1 MLSYVAICDLEP
13 ATLEGKQKMGI
24 ISDTIR
30 RDHGCKVAGMSLE
43 SSRSLSRTP
52 PPRKRSYP
60 LKMETIPMSSSYEE
74 FKGAHTHN
82 DERLTSGKETE
93 YGGIKPGM
101 SSFEADDDFK
111 FKRHKN
117 KQSNG
122 VPSLGERLDNLQ
134 DIKKARWVD
143 NFNSSMPNGREAVP
157 NGGSSPDARTQDHS
171 QPYSQGVQG
180 SGGLK
185 GAPYMPYMY
194 YYPIPT
200 QGAPM
205 VPFVGSPV
213 HPAQME
219 GGHYM
224 NSSHSAMPNSSLQP
238 FFPPLPQQPRYEN
251 GSSQLLPP
259 ATFYPYNMV
268 QSQHAQRTKDR
279 RKSVL
284 DNRGRR
290 LSLLAVQDD
299 QHGIVSPH
307 KSVPERDFHRHIG
320 NTSFGKE
327 LQLRQLFNWCI
338 IRALR
343 KLEEKES
350 SSQRTSGN
358 AGDRYVD
365 PSKIALSILKEFV
378 SDLRKGA
385 IEVDW
390 EAEEEASGDDEPAAA
405 GEDTELRELFEEEE
419 DVESSEGHN
428 ERHTK
433 RRLRPKVRRSEDSK
447 IPNSKNV
454 QNEKNLEALES
465 RIKDIKEEVQSWAQV
480 LSAQWPEAEWKAI
493 DTEVSSMSPVPPQG
507 EATELTVDK
516 IQEDLIQRL
525 DRLQIHSHLLG
536 SSSQALSLLIKDRQ
550 DKLSQD
556 FTSTIKH
563 NGPEIDPKALLK
575 GLSKSIAQ

>member
-1 MLSYVAICDLEP
+1 
-13 ATLEGKQKMGI
+13 
-24 ISDTIR
+24 
-30 RDHGCKVAGMSLE
+30 
-43 SSRSLSRTP
+43 
-52 PPRKRSYP
+52 
-60 LKMETIPMSSSYEE
+60 MSSSYEE
-74 FKGAHTHN
+74 LKGANTHN
-82 DERLTSGKETE
+82 DERLTSGKEAE
-93 YGGIKPGM
+93 YGEMRPGL

-111 FKRHKN
+111 FKRYKN

-157 NGGSSPDARTQDHS
+157 NGGSSPDLRTQDHS

-205 VPFVGSPV
+205 VPFVGSPM

-219 GGHYM
+219 GGHYI
-224 NSSHSAMPNSSLQP
+224 NSSHSVMPNSSLQP

-259 ATFYPYNMV
+259 ATFYPYNAV
-268 QSQHAQRTKDR
+268 QSQQQQTQRTKDR

-290 LSLLAVQDD
+290 LSLLALQDD

-320 NTSFGKE
+320 NTSFGKG

-350 SSQRTSGN
+350 SSQRTTGN

-365 PSKIALSILKEFV
+365 PTKIALSILKEFV
-378 SDLRKGA
+378 NDLRKGA
-385 IEVDW
+385 IDIDW
-390 EAEEEASGDDEPAAA
+390 EAEEEASGDDEAVGT
-405 GEDTELRELFEEEE
+405 GEDTELRELFEDEE
-419 DVESSEGHN
+419 DPKKDKGLN
-428 ERHTK
+428 DKHTK
-433 RRLRPKVRRSEDSK
+433 RRLRSKVGRSEDSK

-465 RIKDIKEEVQSWAQV
+465 RIKDIKEEIESWAQV
-480 LSAQWPEAEWKAI
+480 LSAQQPEAEWEAI
-493 DTEVSSMSPVPPQG
+493 DKDVSRMSLVPSKV
-507 EATELTVDK
+507 EATDHTMDN

-536 SSSQALSLLIKDRQ
+536 SSSQALSLLIRDRH

-556 FTSTIKH
+556 FASIIKH